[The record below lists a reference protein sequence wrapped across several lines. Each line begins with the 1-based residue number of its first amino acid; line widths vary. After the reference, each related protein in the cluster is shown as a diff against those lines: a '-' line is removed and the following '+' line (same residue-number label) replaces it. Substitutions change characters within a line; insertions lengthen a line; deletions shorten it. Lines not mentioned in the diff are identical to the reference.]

1 MDKMAAERPAPFE
14 ALAALN
20 LTESVAEHISR
31 YIAKDRMAPGEPLP
45 SEDELSRAFGVSK
58 RVIREALRALTAQGI
73 VKTSQGKRAIVA
85 NAQPVALEAYFKFM
99 RQLDSRA
106 IAELFELR
114 EIIEVRA
121 ASLAATRATES
132 DLEPARKALISMAEA
147 GTNAEQYTT
156 GDLAFHT
163 AIMNAAHNRFLSAIV
178 DALSGAL
185 WEERKLG
192 VLNRLDAGHGS
203 EAALREHRA
212 VLDAVAARDAQ
223 AAARHMI
230 EHLRTGRTY
239 IPPGEPPEGGDRA
252 RASSPRRRSSRKR

>member
-1 MDKMAAERPAPFE
+1 
-14 ALAALN
+14 
-20 LTESVAEHISR
+20 
-31 YIAKDRMAPGEPLP
+31 
-45 SEDELSRAFGVSK
+45 VSK

-73 VKTSQGKRAIVA
+73 VKTSQGKRAVVA

-114 EIIEVRA
+114 EIIEVGA
-121 ASLAATRATES
+121 ASLAATRAIET

-147 GTNAEQYTT
+147 GTNAEQLTA
-156 GDLAFHT
+156 GDLAFHA
-163 AIMNAAHNRFLSAIV
+163 AIINAAHNRFLSAIV

-185 WEERKLG
+185 WEERTLG
-192 VLNRLDAGHGS
+192 VLDRLDAGRGP

-212 VLDAVAARDAQ
+212 VLDAVAARDAE

-230 EHLRTGRTY
+230 EHLRTGRAY
-239 IPPGEPPEGGDRA
+239 IPPGAPPEGA
-252 RASSPRRRSSRKR
+252 NNASAKNLRRLSSRKRPARV